1 MPEYQNTTLQLKERL
16 WELAKQIRHLDY
28 SADQVLQEKYD
39 LQKHKEILKRKATL
53 LSSLPEQVQPYLS
66 NIENHV
72 WERVMEQ
79 LNNFAN
85 NAQQALKVESVFFM
99 RQLLYP
105 EDYQEGQDNDLERF
119 IRSL

>member
-79 LNNFAN
+79 LNIFAN